1 MEEFEAK
8 AKAYRIAGKEF
19 IITSLYNTVHEQCAN
34 YLYDSPCNA
43 FVIHMGLDDIEKE
56 QQRNKHTELSMTIG
70 KQPEAYLESLAVF
83 RRIAEWMPTQGTVL
97 FHCSAISV
105 DDCCY
110 VFTAASG
117 TGKSTHTRLW
127 REMLGER
134 AVMVNDD
141 KPLIHVNEDGSA
153 IVYGTPWDGKHHL
166 SSNIA
171 VPLKAICILQRDTTN
186 HIERISKREAY
197 PMLLQQTYRPADP
210 VALRKT
216 LEILDRLDTSFYR
229 LGCNMDPEAARVSYE
244 NMRDPQSI

>member
-1 MEEFEAK
+1 MEGI
-8 AKAYRIAGKEF
+8 YRIAGHNIKLTSVFKRIHDECNNYKADDSRTDYSVMISKE
-19 IITSLYNTVHEQCAN
+19 
-34 YLYDSPCNA
+34 
-43 FVIHMGLDDIEKE
+43 DIEREIERDQKKIAICRDIDQYYSDYIE
-56 QQRNKHTELSMTIG
+56 T
-70 KQPEAYLESLAVF
+70 LAVY
-83 RRIAEWMPTQGTVL
+83 RQIAEWMPKQGTVL

-127 REMLGER
+127 REMLGDR

-171 VPLKAICILQRDTTN
+171 VPLKAICVLQRDTTN
-186 HIERISKREAY
+186 HIEQITKREAY

-229 LGCNMDPEAARVSYE
+229 LGCNMDPDAARVSYE
-244 NMRDPQSI
+244 AMRKRSSI